1 MSAEPR
7 IALAVEGLAKRFGAF
22 AALKHVSFAVRKH
35 SIHSLIGPNGAGKT
49 TLFNCLTGALKPSAG
64 RVVFDGRDITHLPPH
79 RRARIGMGRSF
90 QVTNLFQ
97 SLTVFESLRLAA
109 QAQTGLAALDFVRPK
124 ERLGRAV
131 ADAELVLERLGL
143 GPYRDAKAGELSH
156 GRQRLLEVGLAL
168 AVRPSLVL
176 LDEPTAGMGVE
187 DIGAMKELIATLARD
202 YTIVLIEHNMRVVL
216 DISDMITVMHLGEVL
231 VEGRPDA
238 VRRDHRVKAAY
249 LGSEG

>member
-7 IALAVEGLAKRFGAF
+7 IALAVEGLAKHFGGF
-22 AALKHVSFAVRKH
+22 AALKHVSFAVREH

-64 RVVFDGRDITHLPPH
+64 RVVFAGRDITHLPPH

-97 SLTVFESLRLAA
+97 NLTVFESLRLAA

-124 ERLGRAV
+124 ELLRRAV
-131 ADAELVLERLGL
+131 ANAEVVLDRLGL
-143 GPYRDAKAGELSH
+143 GPYRHTKAGELSH

-168 AVRPSLVL
+168 AVGPTLLL

-238 VRRDHRVKAAY
+238 VRRDDRVKSAY

>member
-7 IALAVEGLAKRFGAF
+7 IALAVEGLAKHFGGF
-22 AALKHVSFAVRKH
+22 AALKHVSFAVREH

-64 RVVFDGRDITHLPPH
+64 RVVFAGRDITHLPPH

-97 SLTVFESLRLAA
+97 NLTVFESLRLAA

-124 ERLGRAV
+124 ELLRRAV
-131 ADAELVLERLGL
+131 ANAEVVLDRLGL
-143 GPYRDAKAGELSH
+143 GPYRGTKAGELSH

-168 AVRPSLVL
+168 AVGPTLLL

-238 VRRDHRVKAAY
+238 VRRDDRVKSAY